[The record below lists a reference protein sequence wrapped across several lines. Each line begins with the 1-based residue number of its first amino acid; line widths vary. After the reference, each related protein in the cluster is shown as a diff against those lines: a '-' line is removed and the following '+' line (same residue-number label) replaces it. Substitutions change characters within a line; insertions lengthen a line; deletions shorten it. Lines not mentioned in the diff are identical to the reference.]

1 MKWSDCRLHLLRCE
15 LMRNHLM
22 KKIKKQLK
30 KNSYKLNSIKKLDVR
45 YELNISEFPDYHLN
59 RDIITKCIKK
69 NWIWIWLNMRILKN
83 NMHNFLYT
91 THFLHILWRKYFLGL
106 KDPDHTVTI
115 SNTSSRV
122 NYSDKYDI
130 QITQNSN

>member
-1 MKWSDCRLHLLRCE
+1 
-15 LMRNHLM
+15 M

-69 NWIWIWLNMRILKN
+69 N
-83 NMHNFLYT
+83 
-91 THFLHILWRKYFLGL
+91 
-106 KDPDHTVTI
+106 
-115 SNTSSRV
+115 
-122 NYSDKYDI
+122 
-130 QITQNSN
+130 